1 MDPRESLTVRTVSA
15 LQRLADLEERGKTV
29 TGTKSGVLKTA
40 LRELEASLEELR
52 TASEQLNEAMDE
64 VAGVKISS
72 ARLEAQL
79 VEFREAVPL
88 PCVLTDARGLI
99 GEANTR
105 AGDLLNVA
113 PRHLSGKP
121 LSLYMVNRDEF
132 FALMNGLKFG
142 DHSPAAPLVLRPR
155 ERKPRAMT
163 TTVTRLREAE
173 RLCWFFQDLPSAAQ
187 PG

>member
-1 MDPRESLTVRTVSA
+1 MDTRESLTVRTVSA
-15 LQRLADLEERGKTV
+15 LRRLADLEERGKTV
-29 TGTKSGVLKTA
+29 TGARADVLKTA

-64 VAGVKISS
+64 LAGVRIGS

-88 PCVLTDARGLI
+88 PCVLTDAGGVI
-99 GEANTR
+99 SDANVR

-132 FALMNGLKFG
+132 FALMNGLKFD
-142 DHSPAAPLVLRPR
+142 DHSVAAALLVRPR
-155 ERKPRAMT
+155 ERKARAMT
-163 TTVTRLREAE
+163 TTVTRLREAD
-173 RLCWFFQDLPSAAQ
+173 RLCWFFQEPGSAAQ
-187 PG
+187 SG